1 MISAPASHLPMA
13 DVVKDVCKLLA
24 GDGCALLPTAFA
36 RSHLG
41 QVAVIVIARGGSLV
55 A

>member
-24 GDGCALLPTAFA
+24 GGGCTVLPEGFA
-36 RSHLG
+36 RSHLA
-41 QVAVIVIARGGSLV
+41 QVVGLVIARGGSLV